1 MKKLISKFLKFILP
15 KNTYENRRNNNYFI
29 FYSNFELYLHTF
41 FLRLKNKKLFFL
53 PSRHLGAIYLLDK
66 IDEIFRKQNIT
77 FFLWDASLLGAARK
91 QNAIAGSASDIDIA
105 IIFDKTK
112 HLSFLIS
119 LQSEFKIKF
128 HNNYNSLQLFH
139 TLGLIDI
146 SLINSKNKKLELI
159 VDIPLKKKK
168 KVKKDKMKFLFNL
181 EDFKPFSYGKIY
193 SKQFC
198 IPKNYKLILK
208 KVYGDDWKIP
218 DKKQQVYFT

>member
-1 MKKLISKFLKFILP
+1 M
-15 KNTYENRRNNNYFI
+15 
-29 FYSNFELYLHTF
+29 
-41 FLRLKNKKLFFL
+41 
-53 PSRHLGAIYLLDK
+53 GAIYLLDK

-168 KVKKDKMKFLFNL
+168 KVKKYKLKFLLNL
-181 EDFKPFSYGKIY
+181 EDFKQFSYGKIY
-193 SKQFC
+193 
-198 IPKNYKLILK
+198 
-208 KVYGDDWKIP
+208 
-218 DKKQQVYFT
+218 